1 MCQSN
6 WSMLASRR
14 VLMKQPHVR
23 VCHNL
28 NVLFVQEVTKG
39 RFHFSVIREITHGR
53 EIAVLVELEIAGFKR
68 QHWGVG
74 TGFEIHARHSAK
86 CFASG

>member
-1 MCQSN
+1 
-6 WSMLASRR
+6 
-14 VLMKQPHVR
+14 
-23 VCHNL
+23 
-28 NVLFVQEVTKG
+28 
-39 RFHFSVIREITHGR
+39 
-53 EIAVLVELEIAGFKR
+53 VLVELEIAGFKR